1 MFKKILL
8 LSLFSLPCLADQL
21 PQTLLVPGGIAE
33 ITVGDSRNPAPKVFY
48 NGNRVLVAERGDQ
61 WLALVGIPLSALPGP
76 QTISIETPSG
86 GGQSQFMV
94 LDKHYPEQRLT
105 IQNKRMVDEMTPE
118 DLKRIEAEKIVMA
131 RIKDTW
137 SERQPDTDFK
147 APVDGR
153 LSSLFGLKR
162 FFNDVPRQP
171 HNGLDIAAVAGTA
184 IAAPASGTVIG
195 TGNFYFNGNTVFLD
209 HGQGLISVYLH
220 MTQIEV
226 QTGQQVKQ
234 GQRLGSVGATG
245 RVTGPHLH
253 WIVYLNKE
261 AVDPALFIGQ
271 DIPRLA
277 ARNNR

>member
-1 MFKKILL
+1 MIKRMLL
-8 LSLFSLPCLADQL
+8 LSWFALPCFADPFPAQLLA
-21 PQTLLVPGGIAE
+21 PGGIAE
-33 ITVGDSRNPAPKVFY
+33 ISVGDSRQPAPRVFY
-48 NGNRVLVAERGDQ
+48 NGNRVLVTPKDGQ
-61 WLALVGIPLSALPGP
+61 WLALVGIPLTALPGQ
-76 QTISIETPSG
+76 QTVTIERPAG
-86 GGQSQFMV
+86 KFQSQFMV

-105 IQNKRMVDEMTPE
+105 IKNKRMVDEMTPA
-118 DLKRIEAEKIVMA
+118 DLKRIEDEKIIMA
-131 RIKDTW
+131 RIKDTL
-137 SERQPDTDFK
+137 SERQPDTDFI

-162 FFNDVPRQP
+162 FFNDVARNP

-184 IAAPASGTVIG
+184 IVAPASGTVIG

-220 MTQIEV
+220 MRQIDV
-226 QTGQQVKQ
+226 RNGQQVKQ

-253 WIVYLNKE
+253 WIIYLNQE

-271 DIPRLA
+271 DIPRLE
-277 ARNNR
+277 ARNGK